1 MAFFDFLRTK
11 QQPKHMKRSYYGAET
26 GRLFSDFI
34 TQSLS
39 ADSEISPSLRIL
51 RDRCRELSRNDPY
64 AKRYIQILNS
74 NVVGSAGVRLQ
85 VRKRNTDGSLDT
97 PGNRIVETAWA
108 AWGRKDSCSIDGR
121 MSWNQCQR
129 LFIETLARD
138 GEVLIRKIKNPAG
151 NRFGFSLQFIE
162 ADYLDENYNNTA
174 PSGNEVRMGV
184 EITKEGKP
192 VAYWLFEDNPN
203 HTNGFG
209 RNTSARKRIRVPAE
223 EIIHSFIQERAG
235 QTRGVPMM
243 ANVLG
248 RLKMLDGFEEASLVH
263 ARVAASKMG
272 FFTSPSGDEFVGDD
286 YQGAAPLMD
295 ASPGTFS
302 QLPDGMS
309 FESFDPSGVGGA
321 DFADFEKAILRGI
334 ASGLGVSYVSLS
346 NNLEGVS
353 YSSIRQG
360 TMEDRDNFKML
371 QQFMIENFVDE
382 VYRSWLEQ
390 AITYNAVTLP
400 MAKYDL
406 FADQVTYRPRGYP
419 AIDPQKE
426 VNANIAAINSGIMT
440 LQDVHGQHGRDT
452 EEVFEQVAREKDLAA
467 RYEIETAFQPFG
479 NKLPA
484 APSVEGGDDGEL

>member
-11 QQPKHMKRSYYGAET
+11 QQPKNMKRSYYGAET